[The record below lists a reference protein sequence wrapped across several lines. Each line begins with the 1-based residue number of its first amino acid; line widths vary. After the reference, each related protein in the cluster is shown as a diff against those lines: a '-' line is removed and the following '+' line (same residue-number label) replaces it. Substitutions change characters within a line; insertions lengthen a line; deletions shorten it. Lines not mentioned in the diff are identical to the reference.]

1 MIARRDFLRAAAG
14 AVGAALLPAC
24 RQSGEAVAQGWC
36 AGAPAGVQLY
46 TLREA
51 LARDPRAA
59 LGAVAELGIGEVEL
73 FGLGRGSEQLF
84 GLPLAELKDVL
95 DRLGLPAPLAHVSD
109 EFGDAESVA
118 AIAER
123 ARVLGV
129 GTVVIALPSELVA
142 TRDGRSQMAGPTS
155 VAQLDGIAARLER
168 AGRAFREHGLGFA
181 YHNHHVEFMAPPDA
195 PSLVPLDYLLERVDP
210 AAMALELDVG
220 WAAAAEQDAVAYLD
234 RYRGRVVA
242 CHLKDFRDGAGAEGA
257 DAAELQARLV
267 EPGAGGVDFAAVLSA
282 MRAGGVPHGF
292 IEIDATP
299 DPQGAV
305 ERGRRHLQSL
315 RC

>member
-1 MIARRDFLRAAAG
+1 MIGRREFLRAAAG
-14 AVGAALLPAC
+14 GAAAALLPAC
-24 RQSGEAVAQGWC
+24 RQSGEALAQGC
-36 AGAPAGVQLY
+36 ADTPAGVQLY

-51 LARDPRAA
+51 LARDARAA
-59 LGAVAELGIGEVEL
+59 LGAVAELGIVEVEL

-95 DRLGLPAPLAHVSD
+95 DGLGLSAPLAHVND
-109 EFGDAESVA
+109 EFGDAEGVA
-118 AIAER
+118 AIAAR
-123 ARVLGV
+123 ARVLGA

-220 WAAAAEQDAVAYLD
+220 WAAAARQDAVLYLE
-234 RYRGRVVA
+234 RYRDRVVA

-282 MRAGGVPHGF
+282 MRASSVPHGF

-305 ERGRRHLQSL
+305 ERGHRHLQSL

>member
-95 DRLGLPAPLAHVSD
+95 DRLGLSAPLAHVND

-210 AAMALELDVG
+210 AA
-220 WAAAAEQDAVAYLD
+220 
-234 RYRGRVVA
+234 
-242 CHLKDFRDGAGAEGA
+242 
-257 DAAELQARLV
+257 
-267 EPGAGGVDFAAVLSA
+267 
-282 MRAGGVPHGF
+282 
-292 IEIDATP
+292 
-299 DPQGAV
+299 
-305 ERGRRHLQSL
+305 
-315 RC
+315 